1 MATFIENALRL
12 EFVRADWDTLA
23 SGAVVLDRSVGA
35 SYLIRMSWRPV
46 AWTWTLTLLRTTGAV
61 VVDGAAV
68 RDRTDCLLGVST
80 PGRPPGALISYDPR
94 GRGDP
99 TLESFS
105 RGGVGL
111 YYLPDGFDPNAFTL
125 YRSEV
130 A

>member
-1 MATFIENALRL
+1 MALVNALRL
-12 EFVRADWDTLA
+12 EFVRASWDTLA
-23 SGAVVLDRSVGA
+23 SGAVVLDRSAGV
-35 SYLIRMSWRPV
+35 SYLFRLSWRPLV
-46 AWTWTLTLLRTTGAV
+46 EAWLLTLLRTTGQV
-61 VVDGAAV
+61 VVSGAVV
-68 RDRTDCLLGVST
+68 RDRTDSLLGVST
-80 PGRPPGALISYDPR
+80 PGRPPGAVVAYDPR

-111 YYLPDGFDPNAFTL
+111 YYLPDGFDPNDFTL